1 MQIMLNGESREI
13 VEGLTVAGL
22 LQELRLTTGRIAV
35 EINQQIVPR
44 AEHASTTLAEGDKL
58 EIVSFVGGG

>member
-1 MQIMLNGESREI
+1 MRVTINGESREI
-13 VEGLTVAGL
+13 IDGLTVSGL

-35 EINQQIVPR
+35 EVNQQIVPR
-44 AEHASTTLAEGDKL
+44 AEHPSTTLADGDRI